1 MQDKRILV
9 SVTVGILALVAF
21 SGIYLSLNP
30 RTPLP
35 QYSIHGIVIDTDGD
49 PIKGCSVGGVTGEEM
64 AVNTDDDGSF
74 TWIRPVPPGSY
85 TAQALCDGGAKG
97 EIELDVPSRAFAEI
111 VVR

>member
-1 MQDKRILV
+1 MRDKRILV
-9 SVTVGILALVAF
+9 LVSAGILALVAF

-64 AVNTDDDGSF
+64 AVNTDGDGGF
-74 TWIRPVPPGSY
+74 TWFKPVPPGSY
-85 TAQALCDGGAKG
+85 TAQALCDGGVKG
-97 EIELDVPSRAFAEI
+97 EIQIDVPSRAFAEI